1 MDSLWTTELHEEAVA
16 RYQFI
21 VVTPIGLPRVN
32 VTDMKVIW
40 ALYPDFIFNTKYR
53 IAGKK
58 EDILKQMENVGY
70 AEEDLTTVF
79 EDIENDSITSE
90 NFETVPEDSEYS
102 PYDVEIAYYNQW
114 KDEYLESQKGAK
126 GLTLLELF
134 KALNPHMS
142 LVEEKKVVP
151 RIPTGSGRGASGLGI
166 GKQAKP
172 EPRETTPS
180 PTKGKVGRKSTTLQD
195 KIDKLAEDKLINVT
209 KITATGTGTS
219 AVIKRQKTSLFV
231 SPNLPLTSSSLEG
244 ILLALDMLGGED
256 EYPDDYQAALDF
268 KWKDGSKTASPKTTS
283 TTSTTSTKA
292 PSKTVVPEAVL
303 PPKTKLLPPPSA
315 TGRKPSL
322 VSGLSVPENSEI

>member
-1 MDSLWTTELHEEAVA
+1 MDSLWTTDLHEEAVA

-40 ALYPDFIFNTKYR
+40 VLYPDFIFNTKYR
-53 IAGKK
+53 IGGKK

-70 AEEDLTTVF
+70 AEEDLATVF
-79 EDIENDSITSE
+79 EDIESDSITSE
-90 NFETVPEDSEYS
+90 NFETVPEDAEYS

-114 KDEYLESQKGAK
+114 KDEYLESQKGVK
-126 GLTLLELF
+126 GLTLLELM
-134 KALNPHMS
+134 KTTNPHMS

-151 RIPTGSGRGASGLGI
+151 RIPLITTAS
-166 GKQAKP
+166 KA
-172 EPRETTPS
+172 RETTPS
-180 PTKGKVGRKSTTLQD
+180 PKGKVGRKSTTLQD

-209 KITATGTGTS
+209 KITATGTGTT

-256 EYPDDYQAALDF
+256 ENPEDYQAALDF
-268 KWKDGSKTASPKTTS
+268 KWKNGTKTPS

-322 VSGLSVPENSEI
+322 VSGLAVPENSEI

>member
-1 MDSLWTTELHEEAVA
+1 MDSLWTHELHEEAVA

-58 EDILKQMENVGY
+58 EDILKLMENVGY
-70 AEEDLTTVF
+70 AEEDLDTVL
-79 EDIENDSITSE
+79 EEIKNDSITSE
-90 NFETVPEDSEYS
+90 NFESVPEEAEYS

-126 GLTLLELF
+126 GLTLSELM
-134 KALNPHMS
+134 KTINPHMS

-151 RIPTGSGRGASGLGI
+151 RIPTGSGRGASGLGM
-166 GKQAKP
+166 GKQAKS

-180 PTKGKVGRKSTTLQD
+180 PKGKVGRKSTTLQD

-256 EYPDDYQAALDF
+256 EYPEDYQAALDF

-292 PSKTVVPEAVL
+292 QSKTIVPEAVL
-303 PPKTKLLPPPSA
+303 PSKKINLLPPPST

-322 VSGLSVPENSEI
+322 VSGLVVPENSEI